1 MDRVLGSRSVVDEE
15 CIIKTYKNFDKLF
28 APDKTTTAIQRLHQ
42 DAAFNS
48 SIFDTNF
55 NAASMATRRYER
67 SRFLKMN
74 RVEQSTNFYKNRY
87 NPKSS
92 LAASKDLGMTKEE
105 RTKAERIKAYHLFED
120 QMKEDLIVTLN
131 SDSTKELEIHIQVI
145 KRIGSVLLREGL
157 RMVLIEEHKRDINS
171 FINSYRVLISIS
183 FYH

>member
-1 MDRVLGSRSVVDEE
+1 
-15 CIIKTYKNFDKLF
+15 
-28 APDKTTTAIQRLHQ
+28 
-42 DAAFNS
+42 
-48 SIFDTNF
+48 
-55 NAASMATRRYER
+55 
-67 SRFLKMN
+67 
-74 RVEQSTNFYKNRY
+74 
-87 NPKSS
+87 
-92 LAASKDLGMTKEE
+92 MTKEE

>member
-1 MDRVLGSRSVVDEE
+1 
-15 CIIKTYKNFDKLF
+15 
-28 APDKTTTAIQRLHQ
+28 
-42 DAAFNS
+42 
-48 SIFDTNF
+48 
-55 NAASMATRRYER
+55 MATRRYER

-92 LAASKDLGMTKEE
+92 LAVSKDLGMTKEE
-105 RTKAERIKAYHLFED
+105 RQKAERIKAYHLFED

-131 SDSTKELEIHIQVI
+131 SDSTKELEVHIQVI

-183 FYH
+183 FYHQEWVKTSLKFTILGVKDPLVFLCQCHEKLLVIDKMKK